1 MQMQPKKTFYDIGR
15 KGTIEERSVID
26 ELKKSGEVRQQS
38 FIDKIKFW
46 NTSNPNVAQA
56 AANDAAAAV
65 SRLARSQNFLRPN
78 LC

>member
-65 SRLARSQNFLRPN
+65 SRLARDRT
-78 LC
+78 C